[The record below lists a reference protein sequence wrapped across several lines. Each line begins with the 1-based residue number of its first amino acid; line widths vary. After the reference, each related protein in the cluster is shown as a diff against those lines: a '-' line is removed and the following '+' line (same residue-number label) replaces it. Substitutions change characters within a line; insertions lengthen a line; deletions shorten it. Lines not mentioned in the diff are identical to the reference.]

1 MYKYLE
7 KHKDEFEK
15 CELQIHT
22 EELIR
27 CQKDPMYFFN
37 NYVNIKN
44 GKHVNKKLKHK

>member
-7 KHKDEFEK
+7 KHKEEFVK

-27 CQKDPMYFFN
+27 CQKDPIYFFD
-37 NYVNIKN
+37 NYVVFKNYKYNNCIK
-44 GKHVNKKLKHK
+44 KW